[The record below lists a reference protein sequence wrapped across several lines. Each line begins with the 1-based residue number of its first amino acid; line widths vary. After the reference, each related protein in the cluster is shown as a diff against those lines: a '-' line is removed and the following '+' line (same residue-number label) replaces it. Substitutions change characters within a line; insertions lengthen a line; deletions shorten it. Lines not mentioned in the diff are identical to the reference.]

1 MNSIIEVSQNIF
13 ALIGS
18 ETASEFK
25 LERIRESLSLAKDS
39 HIKSREIYFFQLR
52 EGLAE
57 ISENDV
63 KKLSD
68 LLDTSDTQ
76 DIKEESFFILSPR
89 IGTISPWS
97 SKATEIIRNCG
108 IDCVERVERGFYYS
122 FLEKID
128 AIELMDMGINLS
140 DKMTQSI
147 LLELDEIPQL
157 FSRLEPGQVQ
167 TIDIASTK
175 IKALQEANKEL
186 GLALSEEEITYL
198 YESYAKT
205 NQDPTDAELM
215 MFAQANSEHC
225 SIKSSM
231 QIGLLMESKILE
243 VCSI

>member
-39 HIKSREIYFFQLR
+39 DIKSREIYFFQLR

-108 IDCVERVERGFYYS
+108 IDCVERVERGEIVPILGDRIKKLS
-122 FLEKID
+122 S
-128 AIELMDMGINLS
+128 LMS
-140 DKMTQSI
+140 
-147 LLELDEIPQL
+147 
-157 FSRLEPGQVQ
+157 
-167 TIDIASTK
+167 
-175 IKALQEANKEL
+175 
-186 GLALSEEEITYL
+186 
-198 YESYAKT
+198 
-205 NQDPTDAELM
+205 
-215 MFAQANSEHC
+215 
-225 SIKSSM
+225 
-231 QIGLLMESKILE
+231 
-243 VCSI
+243 